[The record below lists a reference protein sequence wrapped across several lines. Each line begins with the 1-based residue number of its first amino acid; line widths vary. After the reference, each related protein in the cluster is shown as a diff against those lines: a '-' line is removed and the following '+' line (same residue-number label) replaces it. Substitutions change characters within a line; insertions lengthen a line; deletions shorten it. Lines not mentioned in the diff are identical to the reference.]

1 MNQISTTQPPSSK
14 PAPSKPAASKPAPSK
29 PTQGKPTQSKPS
41 QGKPTSSKPS
51 PKKLQPVRGGR
62 DTPKDKSRLSRE
74 ARNPEKPA
82 TQVPDFGQA
91 FPTLGDAS
99 KVALQGRVIA
109 GQAAGSNGGPQTGV
123 QRAGVRGLGSLGGA
137 GAAYLAA
144 KNGSDLL
151 DSSKSAKDRTL
162 AGLSGAANGAHAL
175 HGASQATDLGRSAFK
190 LTPLNKPAEKGAASL
205 GEWGARLG
213 KGVEQVAA
221 ARPGELAAKA
231 AQGLTVGSPLGHLS
245 DASKVTQ
252 AAGRVA
258 QVAGRAAP
266 LLGGVAQ
273 VAAGGTD
280 LVQNGASFDNVSTA
294 ISGSAKLVGAGLI
307 ASGLGAPVGA
317 VLIGASTAFDLGK
330 LAWDHRAAIGN
341 ALHSALQSF
350 S

>member
-14 PAPSKPAASKPAPSK
+14 PAPSKPAASKPTPS
-29 PTQGKPTQSKPS
+29 KPTQSKPPQS
-41 QGKPTSSKPS
+41 KPTQSKPTSSRPA
-51 PKKLQPVRGGR
+51 PKKLQPVRQGR
-62 DTPKDKSRLSRE
+62 GTPKDKSRLSRE

-91 FPTLGDAS
+91 FPTAA

-123 QRAGVRGLGSLGGA
+123 QRVGVRTLGSLGGA

-231 AQGLTVGSPLGHLS
+231 AQGLTVGSPVSHL
-245 DASKVTQ
+245 AEAGKVTQ

-294 ISGSAKLVGAGLI
+294 ISGGAKLVGAGLI

-350 S
+350 G